1 MFKHYD
7 VSKDHPKKGLV
18 GKGLPKMIEY
28 YNKTLNFDSSWYV
41 DQDIFSHEILS
52 TGLCSLPKNH
62 VLWEKLKID
71 PNLPRY
77 VLLLKKSSFYYRIQ
91 NSQSKLEIKNKYE
104 FRCEASFLGMQS

>member
-1 MFKHYD
+1 MFQNYD
-7 VSKDHPKKGLV
+7 VSKDHPEKGLV

-71 PNLPRY
+71 PNQLCSR
-77 VLLLKKSSFYYRIQ
+77 LDNIQ
-91 NSQSKLEIKNKYE
+91 CINCPQPDFSRNIHSE
-104 FRCEASFLGMQS
+104 